1 MKYNLNKLLKS
12 KLTILLYHGV
22 TSKMNNG
29 IINFQGKHINHNEFN
44 LQMEFVKKYCTPISI
59 DEWIDIKTYNKA
71 IPEYPTII
79 SFDDGF
85 KNNITEAAPI
95 LNSLSIPCVFY
106 ISTGLIDTNKM
117 FWVDKIE
124 QCINYTKSKSITIL
138 LDKRKDYELSSISQ
152 KVSALLEIKNWCK
165 AVKTS
170 EKDRVINELKLET
183 QVKPNKDLH
192 DNYKT
197 LSWVD
202 LKEMNNN
209 KLFTIGGHS
218 VNHNILSLINSKDLE
233 FQISSC
239 INKLSSELETK
250 IEHFSYPEGQIHHFN
265 SEVIEVLKKNGIKC
279 CPTAIHGYN
288 DFSEDLFNLK
298 RVMVGFEKIDFP
310 HISK

>member
-1 MKYNLNKLLKS
+1 MKYNLNKLLKN

-22 TSKMNNG
+22 TNKINNG
-29 IINFQGKHINHNEFN
+29 LINFQGKHINHNKFN
-44 LQMEFVKKYCTPISI
+44 LQMEFVQKHCTPISI
-59 DEWIDIKTYNKA
+59 DEWIEMKLKNKS

-85 KNNITEAAPI
+85 KNNISVAAPI
-95 LNSLSIPCVFY
+95 LNALAIPCVFY
-106 ISTGLIDTNKM
+106 ISTGLIDANKM
-117 FWVDKIE
+117 FWVDIIE
-124 QCINYTKSKSITIL
+124 QCIHYTEKKVITIF
-138 LDKRKDYELSSISQ
+138 LDKRKHYEILSKSQ
-152 KVSALLEIKNWCK
+152 KVSALLDIKRWCK
-165 AVKTS
+165 SVKTF
-170 EKDRVINELKLET
+170 EKDRLINELKQET
-183 QVKPNKDLH
+183 QVIPNKNLH

-197 LSWVD
+197 LSWDD
-202 LKEMNNN
+202 LREMNNN

-218 VNHNILSLINSKDLE
+218 VTHNILSLVDSTDLE

-239 INKLSSELETK
+239 INKLSNELDTK
-250 IEHFSYPEGQIHHFN
+250 IEHFSYPEGQINHFN
-265 SEVIEVLKKNGIKC
+265 SKVIEVLQNNGIKC